1 MNKIIRLVATIA
13 AFAALTGC
21 AVPKFLVADGFNG
34 GRNSKTILRPAVTM
48 TDSKGNKDV
57 LYDYIIR
64 LCDLDAVGVES
75 NCGETVV
82 LTNLVSNTVY

>member
-1 MNKIIRLVATIA
+1 
-13 AFAALTGC
+13 
-21 AVPKFLVADGFNG
+21 
-34 GRNSKTILRPAVTM
+34 M